1 MVALQ
6 ARTEGKKGKSLLLVL
21 CSESL
26 NQCDMSYEMP
36 PEWGMTACL
45 LLTGINVPTAFP
57 GLQEC
62 TFPQEGTEAW
72 GGEQVLCQA
81 SRLSFTSRGLVSGHS
96 MGEAWGRRGS
106 DFEVMSFMFTLHIYN
121 AQPVPGTAVT
131 AL

>member
-6 ARTEGKKGKSLLLVL
+6 ARTEGKKRKSLLLVL

-57 GLQEC
+57 GLHEC

-72 GGEQVLCQA
+72 GGERVLCQLH
-81 SRLSFTSRGLVSGHS
+81 LSGISEWTQHG
-96 MGEAWGRRGS
+96 
-106 DFEVMSFMFTLHIYN
+106 
-121 AQPVPGTAVT
+121 
-131 AL
+131 